1 MCVTDQSRT
10 KNEENECSGLCC
22 MIFGFISLLVLIIIC
37 TTYVPLLD
45 TYYGLCMVT
54 KVTYPTHLPTNEN
67 YLNENFVSCDC
78 GRRCISDAGYCIK
91 VFVEYQNET
100 FLAQSTVSSN
110 TDSACTISEEDCIDG
125 ESLSDRLQALE
136 TAAELAEP
144 YMQMINTTQEI
155 DCFIHNGNIF
165 LENQDKDLII
175 IGASISGFF
184 TVLFIIASIY
194 YCRK

>member
-10 KNEENECSGLCC
+10 KNEENECCGGFCL
-22 MIFGFISLLVLIIIC
+22 ILGFICLIVLVVIC
-37 TTYVPLLD
+37 ATYVPLLD
-45 TYYGLCMVT
+45 TYSGLCMVT

-100 FLAQSTVSSN
+100 FLAQSIVSYNSDN
-110 TDSACTISEEDCIDG
+110 ACTISEENCIDG

-144 YMQMINTTQEI
+144 YMQMVNTTQEI

-165 LENQDKDLII
+165 LQSQDKDSII
-175 IGASISGFF
+175 IGASISG
-184 TVLFIIASIY
+184 VLAIVFVILSIHN
-194 YCRK
+194 CRK